1 MFYTANP
8 RRIAQ
13 CHGNAIITCV
23 QPKKTLEKKKQK
35 TNFSDRD
42 KDKRQYRFGHPR
54 GGMFGAAAERTW
66 PLQWHPHTPSKSKH
80 CHQHLAAV
88 PCSAQAAPAPRST
101 LQRHRQPRSKASKA
115 HAAINIWHG
124 HPAAALAHSR
134 RHLAAT
140 PGRQPAGAPASKLQ
154 STHSRVVGG
163 VVSFQSLSLE

>member
-1 MFYTANP
+1 
-8 RRIAQ
+8 
-13 CHGNAIITCV
+13 
-23 QPKKTLEKKKQK
+23 
-35 TNFSDRD
+35 
-42 KDKRQYRFGHPR
+42 
-54 GGMFGAAAERTW
+54 MFGAAAERTW

-163 VVSFQSLSLE
+163 VVSFQSLSLEYVLARSQLQTIYKTTSQKQHFGPGSRERTDQLNCNN